1 MIEDRPNERIVGVD
15 LQAEMRKAYLD
26 YAMTVIVARALPDV
40 RDGLKPVQRRI
51 LWTMHEMGLRSDRPY
66 RKCAAIVGDVMG
78 KYHPHGDVAIYDALA
93 RFAQDFTMRYPPIQ
107 GQGNFGCFAGDT
119 KVELVNGEQ
128 RTFVEL
134 VEMVHRGV
142 RAEVFTV
149 DAHRNVRIKPLRAPR
164 LVKRNDAVVKVTL
177 AAGQEIVCTP
187 DHRFML
193 RDGTYREA
201 GKLKAKDQLMPFA
214 RTAIPERLHRTGA
227 FPIPANLSQAVTS
240 VAPAGR
246 ADVYDLT
253 VDVTQNFALA
263 AGIFVHNSIDD
274 DPPAAMR
281 YCVAADTLV
290 RTARGTLPIAD
301 IAGAARPESD
311 TDVDL
316 VVSDRRGSPVR
327 ATKVFHSGSHPTLR
341 MTTREGHTLIGTRN
355 HPVLTIQ
362 SIAGVPMLIWRLL
375 DEIAPGDRV
384 AMLRRPTESTG
395 TELTPRELAL
405 ATLAGGMVSEG
416 WASETRAGFNNLDRA
431 YFDAVTTAYTEV
443 VGGRSYSYS
452 RTIKSSNLLHE
463 LDVHNLTALKASPLA
478 EMVGIRS
485 AEKRVPAFVW
495 AGSPGFKAA
504 FLRALF
510 EGDGSSSLLRGH
522 RGNAIQVSYST
533 RSERLASGVQQLL
546 LEFGVVSKLCHYE
559 DGEIKVIMTNRR
571 DARLFS
577 SRVGFRGAKQGK
589 LERELAGIPL
599 TSSALSQDAVPF
611 VADYVRGE
619 PMAHWTDREW
629 LRKHNIDRVER
640 WERDRDE
647 ILAHITNDE
656 VRRVIEP
663 LVDGTYYYATVASID
678 DAGVQP
684 VYSLRVGS
692 DDHSFISNGFVS
704 HNTEARPAAIAAELL
719 ADIEKE
725 TVDWYPNYDNR
736 HQQPS
741 VLPARVPSLLINGS
755 TGIAVGMASN
765 IPPHNLREVT
775 EAVKR
780 LVDDAELTNDDLCE
794 TVLGPDFPGGGVIYR
809 FEEQKNVETGA
820 AERVDAI
827 RRAYANGRGRIL
839 MRAKANREEGKGGR
853 EYIIVTELPYAVN
866 KASLIEKIAE
876 LVTSKRMGG
885 ISDIRDESDRDGMR
899 IVIEIK
905 RDDNYERVLNN
916 LYKHT
921 AMQSAFNLNMLAL
934 VDSSPKTLSLKDV
947 LQHFIDYRKQVIK
960 RRTEFD
966 LSKAKDR
973 AHILEGFKIALDNID
988 EIVKTIRAS
997 KTPDT
1002 ALANLREKFSLSEVQ
1017 AKAILEMQLRRL
1029 TGLERQKIEDEY
1041 RETITLIAELE
1052 SILGNPRK
1060 ISFLIKQD
1068 MDELTEK
1075 YGDDRRT
1082 KILDDLNRQLTDQDL
1097 VADEDVVI
1105 SLSTRNYVKR
1115 MPLST
1120 YKAQHRGGRGVIG
1133 MSTRDEDDVDHL
1145 VVARNHDRLY
1155 VFTDRG
1161 RVFALKVFELPDAS
1175 RTAKGTPIQNI
1186 LEAMQTGERVSALI
1200 AIRDGSTA
1208 PYLVMATRKGF
1219 LKKTPLSEY
1228 LNVRRAGLIAIELR
1242 KDDQLAWVAGAGDKD
1257 RIVLATRKGKAVT
1270 FKATDARPM
1279 GRQTQGVTGIRLAK
1293 GDEVIGMGVV
1303 SARTEV
1309 LSVTENGYGK
1319 RTAVAD
1325 FPTHNRGGQGVILAS
1340 VTAKTGNVAAIQV
1353 IDEKSEEILLISTN
1367 GVVIRVPIEQIRV
1380 LGRATQGVKVM
1391 VTGEAKIAS
1400 IATFATTRQ
1409 SPTGS
1414 GPPTT

>member
-1 MIEDRPNERIVGVD
+1 
-15 LQAEMRKAYLD
+15 MRKAYLD

-51 LWTMHEMGLRSDRPY
+51 LWTMHEMGLRSDRPF
-66 RKCAAIVGDVMG
+66 RKSAAIVGDVMG
-78 KYHPHGDVAIYDALA
+78 KYHPHGDVPIYDALA

-107 GQGNFGCFAGDT
+107 GQGNFGCFSGDT

-164 LVKRNDAVVKVTL
+164 LVKRNDTVVKVTL
-177 AAGQEIVCTP
+177 VAGQEIVCTP

-201 GKLKAKDQLMPFA
+201 TKLKAKDRLMPFA
-214 RTAIPERLHRTGA
+214 RTAIPDRLHRTGA
-227 FPIPANLSQAVTS
+227 FPIPASLSQVVAS
-240 VAPAGR
+240 VAPAGK

-281 YCVAADTLV
+281 YCVAGDTMV
-290 RTARGTLPIAD
+290 RTPTATTPIGLLVAD
-301 IAGAARPESD
+301 VEEASD
-311 TDVDL
+311 HDVDL
-316 VVSDRRGSPVR
+316 ELLDRWGMPVH
-327 ATKVFHSGSHPTLR
+327 ASKYFHSGTHPTLR
-341 MTTREGHTLIGTRN
+341 IRTREGYELTGTKN
-355 HPVLTIQ
+355 HPVLTLQ
-362 SIAGVPMLIWRLL
+362 PVAGVPMLVWKLL
-375 DEIAPGDRV
+375 EEVTPGDRV
-384 AMLRRPTESTG
+384 AMLRRPTTSAPL
-395 TELTPRELAL
+395 ELTARERAL

-416 WASETRAGFNNLDRA
+416 WASSSRAGFNNLDQGYFADVVSA
-431 YFDAVTTAYTEV
+431 YEEI
-443 VGGRSYSYS
+443 VGGRHYEYA
-452 RTIKSSNLLHE
+452 RTIKSGNLLHE
-463 LDVHNLTALKASPLA
+463 LDVQNMTALKDSPIG
-478 EMVGIRS
+478 EMVGLRS
-485 AEKRVPAFVW
+485 SEKRVPTFVW
-495 AGSPGFKAA
+495 SGSSAFKAV

-510 EGDGSSSLLRGH
+510 EGDGSSSLLKPARGF
-522 RGNAIQVSYST
+522 AIQISYST
-533 RSERLASGVQQLL
+533 RSPRLATDVQQLL
-546 LEFGVVSKLCHYE
+546 LEFGVVSKQCHYD
-559 DGEIKVIMTNRR
+559 DGEIKVVITNRR
-571 DARLFS
+571 DARKFTS
-577 SRVGFRGAKQGK
+577 AVGFHGAKQQK
-589 LERELAGIPL
+589 LESELAQIPV
-599 TSSALSQDAVPF
+599 TSSAMSADAVPF
-611 VADYVRGE
+611 IADYVRGE
-619 PMAHWTDREW
+619 KMARWTDREW
-629 LRKHNIDRVER
+629 LRKHNIDRIER
-640 WERDRDE
+640 WERDRED
-647 ILAHITNDE
+647 ILAHLTNDE

-663 LVDGTYYYATVASID
+663 LVDGTYYYATIATSE
-678 DAGVQP
+678 DAGAQAVFS
-684 VYSLRVGS
+684 VRVDS
-692 DDHSFISNGFVS
+692 EDHSFISNGFVS

-725 TVDWYPNYDNR
+725 TVDWYPNYDSR
-736 HQQPS
+736 HVQPT
-741 VLPARVPSLLINGS
+741 VLPARVPNLLINGS

-765 IPPHNLREVT
+765 IPPHNLGEVT
-775 EAVKR
+775 SAVKR
-780 LVDDAELTNDDLCE
+780 LVDDPDLTNDDLCE

-853 EYIIVTELPYAVN
+853 EYIIITELPYAVN
-866 KASLIEKIAE
+866 KASLIEKIAD
-876 LVTSKRMGG
+876 LVTSKRMAG

-899 IVIEIK
+899 VVIEIK

-966 LSKAKDR
+966 LRKAKDR

-997 KTPDT
+997 KTPET
-1002 ALANLREKFSLSEVQ
+1002 ALANLREKFSLSEIQ

-1029 TGLERQKIEDEY
+1029 TGLERQKVEDEY

-1060 ISFLIKQD
+1060 IIFLIKQD
-1068 MDELTEK
+1068 MDELAAK

-1082 KILDDLNRQLTDQDL
+1082 KILDDLNRELTDQDL

-1161 RVFALKVFELPDAS
+1161 RVFALKVFEIPDAS

-1200 AIRDGSTA
+1200 AIRDGATA

-1219 LKKTPLSEY
+1219 VKKTPLSEY
-1228 LNVRRAGLIAIELR
+1228 GNVRRAGLIAIALR
-1242 KDDQLAWVAGAGDKD
+1242 TDDQLAWVAGAGDKD
-1257 RIVLATRKGKAVT
+1257 RIVLATKKGKAVT

-1319 RTAVAD
+1319 RTEVDD

-1367 GVVIRVPIEQIRV
+1367 GVVIRVPIGQIRV

-1391 VTGEAKIAS
+1391 ATGEAKIAS
-1400 IATFATTRQ
+1400 IATFATTRPSQ
-1409 SPTGS
+1409 PGS
-1414 GPPTT
+1414 GVTTS

>member
-1 MIEDRPNERIVGVD
+1 MIEGPNNKERIVHVD
-15 LQAEMRKAYLD
+15 LQVEMRKAYLD

-51 LWTMHEMGLRSDRPY
+51 LWTMHEMGLRSDRPF
-66 RKCAAIVGDVMG
+66 RKSAAIVGDVMG
-78 KYHPHGDVAIYDALA
+78 KYHPHGDVPIYDALA

-107 GQGNFGCFAGDT
+107 GQGNFGCFSGDT

-164 LVKRNDAVVKVTL
+164 LVKRMDSVVKVTL
-177 AAGQEIVCTP
+177 IAGQEIVCTP

-193 RDGTYREA
+193 RDGTYCEA
-201 GKLKAKDQLMPFA
+201 SKLKAKDQLMPFA

-227 FPIPANLSQAVTS
+227 FPIPASLSQVVAS

-274 DPPAAMR
+274 DPPAHMR
-281 YCVAADTLV
+281 Y
-290 RTARGTLPIAD
+290 
-301 IAGAARPESD
+301 
-311 TDVDL
+311 
-316 VVSDRRGSPVR
+316 
-327 ATKVFHSGSHPTLR
+327 
-341 MTTREGHTLIGTRN
+341 
-355 HPVLTIQ
+355 
-362 SIAGVPMLIWRLL
+362 
-375 DEIAPGDRV
+375 
-384 AMLRRPTESTG
+384 
-395 TELTPRELAL
+395 
-405 ATLAGGMVSEG
+405 
-416 WASETRAGFNNLDRA
+416 
-431 YFDAVTTAYTEV
+431 
-443 VGGRSYSYS
+443 
-452 RTIKSSNLLHE
+452 
-463 LDVHNLTALKASPLA
+463 
-478 EMVGIRS
+478 
-485 AEKRVPAFVW
+485 
-495 AGSPGFKAA
+495 
-504 FLRALF
+504 
-510 EGDGSSSLLRGH
+510 
-522 RGNAIQVSYST
+522 
-533 RSERLASGVQQLL
+533 
-546 LEFGVVSKLCHYE
+546 
-559 DGEIKVIMTNRR
+559 
-571 DARLFS
+571 
-577 SRVGFRGAKQGK
+577 
-589 LERELAGIPL
+589 
-599 TSSALSQDAVPF
+599 
-611 VADYVRGE
+611 
-619 PMAHWTDREW
+619 
-629 LRKHNIDRVER
+629 
-640 WERDRDE
+640 
-647 ILAHITNDE
+647 
-656 VRRVIEP
+656 
-663 LVDGTYYYATVASID
+663 
-678 DAGVQP
+678 
-684 VYSLRVGS
+684 
-692 DDHSFISNGFVS
+692 
-704 HNTEARPAAIAAELL
+704 TEARPASIAAELL

-736 HQQPS
+736 HMQPT
-741 VLPARVPSLLINGS
+741 VLPARVPNLLVNGS

-775 EAVKR
+775 AAVKF
-780 LVDDAELTNDDLCE
+780 LVDDPELTNDDLCK

-809 FEEQKNVETGA
+809 FEEQKNVETGK

-827 RRAYANGRGRIL
+827 LRAYANGRGRIL
-839 MRAKANREEGKGGR
+839 MRAKANREEGKGAR

-866 KASLIEKIAE
+866 KASLIEKIAD

-966 LSKAKDR
+966 LTRAKDR

-1002 ALANLREKFSLSEVQ
+1002 ALANLREKFSLSEAQ

-1029 TGLERQKIEDEY
+1029 TGLERQKVEDEY

-1052 SILGNPRK
+1052 SVLANPRK
-1060 ISFLIKQD
+1060 ILFLIKQD
-1068 MDELTEK
+1068 MDELAAK

-1082 KILDDLNRQLTDQDL
+1082 KILDDLNRELTDQDL

-1161 RVFALKVFELPDAS
+1161 RVFALKVFEVPDAS

-1219 LKKTPLSEY
+1219 VKKTPLSEY
-1228 LNVRRAGLIAIELR
+1228 GNVRRAGLIAIELR

-1257 RIVLATRKGKAVT
+1257 RIVLATKKGKAVT

-1319 RTAVAD
+1319 RTEVDD

-1367 GVVIRVPIEQIRV
+1367 GVVIRVPIDQIRV

-1391 VTGEAKIAS
+1391 ATGEAKIAS
-1400 IATFATTRQ
+1400 IATFATTRPSQ
-1409 SPTGS
+1409 PGLGLPSA
-1414 GPPTT
+1414 

>member
-1 MIEDRPNERIVGVD
+1 MIEEPKNERIVNVD
-15 LQAEMRKAYLD
+15 LQVEMRKAYLD

-51 LWTMHEMGLRSDRPY
+51 LWTMHEMGLRSDRPF
-66 RKCAAIVGDVMG
+66 RKSAAIVGDVMG
-78 KYHPHGDVAIYDALA
+78 KYHPHGDVPIYDALA

-107 GQGNFGCFAGDT
+107 GQGNFGCFSGDT

-142 RAEVFTV
+142 RAEIFTV

-164 LVKRNDAVVKVTL
+164 LVKRNATVVKVTL
-177 AAGQEIVCTP
+177 VAGQEIVCTP

-201 GKLKAKDQLMPFA
+201 AKLKAKDQLMPFA

-227 FPIPANLSQAVTS
+227 FPIPASLSQVVTS
-240 VAPAGR
+240 VTPDGK

-281 YCVAADTLV
+281 Y
-290 RTARGTLPIAD
+290 
-301 IAGAARPESD
+301 
-311 TDVDL
+311 
-316 VVSDRRGSPVR
+316 
-327 ATKVFHSGSHPTLR
+327 
-341 MTTREGHTLIGTRN
+341 
-355 HPVLTIQ
+355 
-362 SIAGVPMLIWRLL
+362 
-375 DEIAPGDRV
+375 
-384 AMLRRPTESTG
+384 
-395 TELTPRELAL
+395 
-405 ATLAGGMVSEG
+405 
-416 WASETRAGFNNLDRA
+416 
-431 YFDAVTTAYTEV
+431 
-443 VGGRSYSYS
+443 
-452 RTIKSSNLLHE
+452 
-463 LDVHNLTALKASPLA
+463 
-478 EMVGIRS
+478 
-485 AEKRVPAFVW
+485 
-495 AGSPGFKAA
+495 
-504 FLRALF
+504 
-510 EGDGSSSLLRGH
+510 
-522 RGNAIQVSYST
+522 
-533 RSERLASGVQQLL
+533 
-546 LEFGVVSKLCHYE
+546 
-559 DGEIKVIMTNRR
+559 
-571 DARLFS
+571 
-577 SRVGFRGAKQGK
+577 
-589 LERELAGIPL
+589 
-599 TSSALSQDAVPF
+599 
-611 VADYVRGE
+611 
-619 PMAHWTDREW
+619 
-629 LRKHNIDRVER
+629 
-640 WERDRDE
+640 
-647 ILAHITNDE
+647 
-656 VRRVIEP
+656 
-663 LVDGTYYYATVASID
+663 
-678 DAGVQP
+678 
-684 VYSLRVGS
+684 
-692 DDHSFISNGFVS
+692 
-704 HNTEARPAAIAAELL
+704 TEARPAAIAAELL
-719 ADIEKE
+719 ADIDKE
-725 TVDWYPNYDNR
+725 TVDWYPNYDSR
-736 HQQPS
+736 HVQPT
-741 VLPARVPSLLINGS
+741 VLPARVPNLLINGS

-765 IPPHNLREVT
+765 IPPHHLGEVT
-775 EAVKR
+775 TAVKR
-780 LVDDAELTNDDLCE
+780 LVDDPDLTNDDLCE
-794 TVLGPDFPGGGVIYR
+794 TVLGPDFPGGGLIYR

-820 AERVDAI
+820 IERVDAI

-866 KASLIEKIAE
+866 KASLIEKIAD
-876 LVTSKRMGG
+876 LVTSKRMAG

-921 AMQSAFNLNMLAL
+921 SMQSAFNLNMLAL

-966 LSKAKDR
+966 LRKAKDR

-997 KTPDT
+997 KTPET
-1002 ALANLREKFSLSEVQ
+1002 ALANLREKFSLSEIQ

-1029 TGLERQKIEDEY
+1029 TGLERQKVEDEY

-1060 ISFLIKQD
+1060 ILFLIKQD
-1068 MDELTEK
+1068 MDELAAK

-1082 KILDDLNRQLTDQDL
+1082 KILDDLNRELTDQDL

-1145 VVARNHDRLY
+1145 VVARNHDRLH

-1161 RVFALKVFELPDAS
+1161 RVFAIKVFEVPDAS

-1219 LKKTPLSEY
+1219 VKKTPLSEY
-1228 LNVRRAGLIAIELR
+1228 GNVRRAGLIAIELR
-1242 KDDQLAWVAGAGDKD
+1242 TDDQLAWVAGAGDKD
-1257 RIVLATRKGKAVT
+1257 RIVLATKKGKAVT

-1319 RTAVAD
+1319 RTEVDD

-1367 GVVIRVPIEQIRV
+1367 GVVIRVPIDQIRV

-1391 VTGEAKIAS
+1391 ATGEAKIAS
-1400 IATFATTRQ
+1400 IATFATTRPSQ
-1409 SPTGS
+1409 PALGL
-1414 GPPTT
+1414 TTA